1 MSWLKSLKNTIK
13 NVGQTIEEGAKDITR
28 VAAKAVYYTAPVVG
42 SLIGGPIGG
51 GIGTGLSALA
61 GQVGP
66 NKNKGAALKR
76 AVTYGASITGGF
88 MALGAI
94 SGAGLTATGLSSVQQ
109 LFGGGA
115 PQPQG
120 NPSQNPTVHNVARG
134 PWGIPLGAGVA
145 TKGDPNAAAA
155 GLMQSRAGGI
165 ASLIGN
171 ARGPSGVE
179 QSGMATG
186 GLGGLLNGLL
196 NPQQKGTGT
205 GLGGILPLLVIAG
218 GVILIAKSSRRG

>member
-1 MSWLKSLKNTIK
+1 MGLWGKIKKSVKHI
-13 NVGQTIEEGAKDITR
+13 GGEIEDIGKDVTR
-28 VAAKAVYYTAPVVG
+28 VAAKAVMYAAPIVGTAV
-42 SLIGGPIGG
+42 LGPIGG
-51 GIGTGLSALA
+51 AAGTGLSALA

-66 NKNKGAALKR
+66 NKNKAAQLKRNLLYGAA
-76 AVTYGASITGGF
+76 VTGTG

-120 NPSQNPTVHNVARG
+120 NPASNPTVQNVARG
-134 PWGIPLGAGVA
+134 PFGIPLGAGVA
-145 TKGDPNAAAA
+145 TRGDPNAQAA
-155 GLMQSRAGGI
+155 GLEQARAGGI

-171 ARGPSGVE
+171 ARGPSGME

-196 NPQQKGTGT
+196 NPQQQGQSP
-205 GLGGILPLLVIAG
+205 GLGGLMPLVVIVG
-218 GVILIAKSSRRG
+218 GVYLIAKAARR